1 MKLNFPLY
9 TAAVFV
15 ALLSLSACKK
25 DRTSDN
31 TPTTQEEDTQ
41 YADDMAK
48 ADQAFD
54 ELDGI
59 ADQADALGNV
69 ALKGGSNPLGGCA
82 TVTKDTVGT
91 PDSLTIDF
99 GSTNCLCKDGR
110 YRRGKIIITQTG
122 HYKDSAFNRTFGF
135 SNYYVNN
142 NQVYGSKSV
151 TNMGHNSAGHMFY
164 SIVVDGHVV
173 LNSTNDTISH
183 IANRTRTFTAGE
195 NTPQLSDDEYDITGS
210 GSHTKATG
218 KTYAMN
224 ITSPLHVALN
234 CNWIKSGSIS
244 ILPQGATFPR
254 VLDYGNGNCD
264 DSATITVNNKSKTII
279 LK

>member
-1 MKLNFPLY
+1 MKLNFSLY

-25 DRTSDN
+25 DRTNN
-31 TPTTQEEDTQ
+31 TNVTTQEEDTQ

-54 ELDGI
+54 ELDGF

-69 ALKGGSNPLGGCA
+69 ALKGGPNPLGGCA

-99 GSTNCLCKDGR
+99 GPTNCLCKDGR
-110 YRRGKIIITQTG
+110 YRRGKIIVTQTG
-122 HYKDSAFNRTFGF
+122 HYKDSAFNRTFAFNG
-135 SNYYVNN
+135 YYVNDN
-142 NQVYGSKSV
+142 MVYGSKSV
-151 TNMGHNSAGHMFY
+151 TNMGHNSASHLFY
-164 SIVVDGHVV
+164 NIVVDGHMV
-173 LNSTNDTISH
+173 LKTTNDTISH
-183 IANRTRTFTAGE
+183 LANRTRTFTAGE
-195 NTPQLSDDEYDITGS
+195 NTTQLADDEYDITGS

-218 KTYAMN
+218 KKFTVN
-224 ITSPLHVALN
+224 ITSPLHIALN
-234 CNWIKSGSIS
+234 CNWIESGTVS
-244 ILPQGATFPR
+244 ILPQGATNPR